1 MTLNKLTL
9 IGLTGGIGTG
19 KSTVTNILKGKGY
32 NVLDADK
39 ISREVV
45 EKGKPGY
52 QEIVEEFGES
62 ILLDDGNLDR
72 KSLGNIIFRNEKQRK
87 KLNEIIH
94 PYIFKRIEELKNE
107 ISKNNNILFLDIP
120 LLFEEYNIFREY
132 NIVFDEI
139 WLVYANR
146 KTQVSRIMKRDSIS
160 EKDALDKIN
169 SQIDI
174 EDKKCKASEILDNS
188 GKIEELEKQVDKLLK
203 RL

>member
-62 ILLDDGNLDR
+62 ILLDDGSLDR
-72 KSLGNIIFRNEKQRK
+72 KSLGNIIFRSEKQRK

-94 PYIFKRIEELKNE
+94 PYIFKRIEELKDE

-120 LLFEEYNIFREY
+120 LLFEEYNMFREY

-139 WLVYANR
+139 WLVYTDR
-146 KTQVSRIMKRDSIS
+146 KTQISRIMKRDSIS